1 MTPSQNSGRQ
11 ISKKGST
18 EEMRALLAN
27 YVRYATLVRSQEEA
41 LEEEDLDRFQ
51 DLAEAR
57 EAIQEEMG
65 TVPPSFPEEE
75 ELDAES
81 RQYLER
87 IYENFRD
94 TLLRDTRLR
103 ARLQQMKKD
112 ASQSLTTVEGRGRQL
127 KGYLAREE
135 DKTGEGSS
143 RLNVRF

>member
-1 MTPSQNSGRQ
+1 
-11 ISKKGST
+11 
-18 EEMRALLAN
+18 MR
-27 YVRYATLVRSQEEA
+27 EEA
-41 LEEEDLDRFQ
+41 LEAEDLDRFQ

-57 EAIQEEMG
+57 EAIQEELG

-75 ELDAES
+75 ELDSES

-112 ASQSLTTVEGRGRQL
+112 ASQKVTTVEGRGRQL